1 MGDAHQVVV
10 DDVGQEV
17 GRQAVGL
24 HQYLHVHAV
33 PRDLDIATEHVRH
46 HADAFARH
54 LHADHMRLASGQA
67 ALHFFGRQQ
76 QGATVV
82 ARGFATGHLLGTH
95 LVQLFGG
102 AEAREGVAHVDQL
115 LGVLLVDVA
124 ALALPVRA
132 MRAADV
138 RTFAPLDTEPAQGV
152 EDLLFG
158 LAGRTQLV
166 GIFDTQDELAAVL
179 LGKAVVEQ
187 GDVSGADVG
196 IASRRR
202 RDTRANG
209 GHGQSR
215 TRDETKAGC

>member
-10 DDVGQEV
+10 DHVGQEV

-24 HQYLHVHAV
+24 HQHLHVHAV
-33 PRDLDIATEHVRH
+33 PRNLDIATQQVRYY
-46 HADAFARH
+46 ANAFARH
-54 LHADHMRLASGQA
+54 LHADHMRLAGSQA
-67 ALHFFGRQQ
+67 TRHFFWRQQ
-76 QGATVV
+76 QGTTVI
-82 ARGFATGHLLGTH
+82 ARGLATGHLLGTH

-102 AEAREGVAHVDQL
+102 AEAREGMAHVDQL
-115 LGVLLVDVA
+115 LGVLLVDIA
-124 ALALPVRA
+124 ALALTVRA

-138 RTFAPLDTEPAQGV
+138 RAFAPLDAEPAQGV

-158 LAGRTQLV
+158 LTGRTQLV
-166 GIFDTQDELAAVL
+166 GIFDTQDEFAAVL

-187 GDVSGADVG
+187 GDISGADVG

-209 GHGQSR
+209 GHEESR
-215 TRDETKAGC
+215 TRDESKAGC

>member
-1 MGDAHQVVV
+1 M
-10 DDVGQEV
+10 
-17 GRQAVGL
+17 
-24 HQYLHVHAV
+24 
-33 PRDLDIATEHVRH
+33 
-46 HADAFARH
+46 
-54 LHADHMRLASGQA
+54 
-67 ALHFFGRQQ
+67 
-76 QGATVV
+76 
-82 ARGFATGHLLGTH
+82 
-95 LVQLFGG
+95 
-102 AEAREGVAHVDQL
+102 AHVDQL

-166 GIFDTQDELAAVL
+166 GIFNTQDELAAVL

-187 GDVSGADVG
+187 GDVGGADVG